1 MTRTIHYCNFCDY
14 KSDRRYDR
22 DKHVSRKH
30 ANDHSTP
37 SQAGSDAVQSVQ
49 PHSHNEKH
57 SNQQEENVD
66 QLYKNILPPEQAKD
80 GNSPPKQMQH
90 SNLQEEN
97 IDQLYENIN
106 QWKEAYE
113 TLKEQYQKLQQ
124 EEKVTTCND
133 GRPSHVSIQL
143 YDKSCN
149 ALKAY
154 MDQNQRFQNEKEQ
167 LLYKFCTDWEDL
179 KWERDTFAKEIRRR
193 DRCGEGVIHK
203 KLAKKL
209 RSGKY
214 WDRIH

>member
-1 MTRTIHYCNFCDY
+1 MIHYCDQCEY
-14 KSDRRYDR
+14 KSVHKWSVRRHKQT
-22 DKHVSRKH
+22 KH
-30 ANDHSTP
+30 
-37 SQAGSDAVQSVQ
+37 
-49 PHSHNEKH
+49 
-57 SNQQEENVD
+57 
-66 QLYKNILPPEQAKD
+66 KNIIPPEQTKD

-90 SNLQEEN
+90 SNLQEESIDQLNKN
-97 IDQLYENIN
+97 IDQLYENID
-106 QWKEAYE
+106 QWQKAYE
-113 TLKEQYQKLQQ
+113 TLKQQYQN
-124 EEKVTTCND
+124 EEKVTTSND